1 MESSLDAKVMLV
13 ASASAV
19 AAEPSWLAVEDDA
32 SFDLPAEEASD
43 SQQGIPRVPLLQR
56 KVALEVAVAWVHLP
70 LVYPVDPLVVDSA
83 Q

>member
-43 SQQGIPRVPLLQR
+43 SQQGIPRVPLQR